1 MPKTFYTER
10 DIEDMVRQGISSLV
24 VDDNAVLTDLAY
36 TRARQLGMELLSEND
51 KPPAAPERPYIAKP
65 VNKPVETPTRTMQ
78 KAAPPPVRSV
88 TRNLPPSSNDGLHE
102 RIHAAVVAK
111 LGNSVDAKLLDVII
125 KRVLRNI
132 NTN

>member
-10 DIEDMVRQGISSLV
+10 DIEDMVRQGISSLA

-36 TRARQLGMELLSEND
+36 TRAHQLGLVLISDND
-51 KPPAAPERPYIAKP
+51 KPPAAPERPYIAKSLQAP
-65 VNKPVETPTRTMQ
+65 VKKKMK
-78 KAAPPPVRSV
+78 KAAPLPVRSV
-88 TRNLPPSSNDGLHE
+88 ARNLPPSSNDGLHE

-111 LGNSVDAKLLDVII
+111 LGSSVDAKLLDVII

>member
-10 DIEDMVRQGISSLV
+10 DIEDMVRQGTSSLV
-24 VDDNAVLTDLAY
+24 VDDNVALTDLAY
-36 TRARQLGMELLSEND
+36 TRARQLGLELLSEND
-51 KPPAAPERPYIAKP
+51 KPPGAPERPYIAKS
-65 VNKPVETPTRTMQ
+65 TQTQ
-78 KAAPPPVRSV
+78 KTVAKAMKTAAAPVRSA
-88 TRNLPPSSNDGLHE
+88 TRNLPPSNKNDLHK

>member
-10 DIEDMVRQGISSLV
+10 DIEDMVQQGVSSLV

-65 VNKPVETPTRTMQ
+65 VKNVNQTM
-78 KAAPPPVRSV
+78 KTAAPPVRSA
-88 TRNLPPSSNDGLHE
+88 TQSLPPSSSTDLHQ

-111 LGNSVDAKLLDVII
+111 LGNSVDANLLDVII

-132 NTN
+132 QTNKG

>member
-10 DIEDMVRQGISSLV
+10 DIEDMVRQGVSSLV

-36 TRARQLGMELLSEND
+36 TRARQLGMELLNEND

-65 VNKPVETPTRTMQ
+65 VQTPVVRTM
-78 KAAPPPVRSV
+78 KKTAPLPVRSV
-88 TRNLPPSSNDGLHE
+88 DPNLPPSNSTDLHQ

>member
-24 VDDNAVLTDLAY
+24 VDDNAALTDLAY
-36 TRARQLGMELLSEND
+36 TRARQLGMELLSDND

-65 VNKPVETPTRTMQ
+65 VQTPGKKMMK
-78 KAAPPPVRSV
+78 KAAPPPVRRV
-88 TRNLPPSSNDGLHE
+88 AHNLPPSNSTDLHQ

-111 LGNSVDAKLLDVII
+111 LGNSVDTKLLDVII

>member
-10 DIEDMVRQGISSLV
+10 DIEDMVRQGTSSLV
-24 VDDNAVLTDLAY
+24 VDDNVALTDLAY
-36 TRARQLGMELLSEND
+36 TRARQLGLELLSEND
-51 KPPAAPERPYIAKP
+51 KPPGAPERPYIAKSTQ
-65 VNKPVETPTRTMQ
+65 KPVA
-78 KAAPPPVRSV
+78 KAMKTTAAPVRSAP
-88 TRNLPPSSNDGLHE
+88 RSLPPSSNKNDLHK

>member
-10 DIEDMVRQGISSLV
+10 DIEDMVQQGISSLT

-36 TRARQLGMELLSEND
+36 TRARQLGIELLSEND

-65 VNKPVETPTRTMQ
+65 VQTPVKKMMK
-78 KAAPPPVRSV
+78 KAAPPPGRSV
-88 TRNLPPSSNDGLHE
+88 ARNLPPSNNDGLHE
-102 RIHAAVVAK
+102 RIHVAVVAK
-111 LGNSVDAKLLDVII
+111 LGTSVDAKLLDVII

>member
-10 DIEDMVRQGISSLV
+10 DIEDMVRQGVSSLV

-36 TRARQLGMELLSEND
+36 TRARQLGMELLNEND

-65 VNKPVETPTRTMQ
+65 VQTPVVRRMKKTTPL
-78 KAAPPPVRSV
+78 PVRSV
-88 TRNLPPSSNDGLHE
+88 DPNLPPSNSTDLHQ

>member
-1 MPKTFYTER
+1 MAKTFYTER
-10 DIEDMVRQGISSLV
+10 DIEDLVKQGVLSLV

-36 TRARQLGMELLSEND
+36 ARARQLGLELLSEND

-65 VNKPVETPTRTMQ
+65 VKKATVRKP
-78 KAAPPPVRSV
+78 APVRSV
-88 TRNLPPSSNDGLHE
+88 TSSLLPSGKDDLHQ

-111 LGNSVDAKLLDVII
+111 LGSSVDAKLLDVII

>member
-10 DIEDMVRQGISSLV
+10 DIEDMVKQGVPSLV

-36 TRARQLGMELLSEND
+36 ARARELGLELLSEHD

-65 VNKPVETPTRTMQ
+65 VQKPVATRT
-78 KAAPPPVRSV
+78 AAPPVRPA
-88 TRNLPPSSNDGLHE
+88 TPNLPPSNRDDLHQ

-125 KRVLRNI
+125 TRVLRNI
-132 NTN
+132 QTQ

>member
-1 MPKTFYTER
+1 MPKTFYIER
-10 DIEDMVRQGISSLV
+10 DIEDMVQQGISSLI

-36 TRARQLGMELLSEND
+36 TRARQLGMELLSDND

-65 VNKPVETPTRTMQ
+65 VQTPVKKMMK

-88 TRNLPPSSNDGLHE
+88 ARNLPPSSSSDLHQ

>member
-1 MPKTFYTER
+1 
-10 DIEDMVRQGISSLV
+10 MVRQGISSLV
-24 VDDNAVLTDLAY
+24 VDDNTALTDLAY
-36 TRARQLGMELLSEND
+36 TRAHQLDLELLSDND

-65 VNKPVETPTRTMQ
+65 VQTPGENTM
-78 KAAPPPVRSV
+78 KRAAPPPVRSV
-88 TRNLPPSSNDGLHE
+88 ARNLPPSSSTDLHQ

>member
-24 VDDNAVLTDLAY
+24 VDDNTALTDLAY
-36 TRARQLGMELLSEND
+36 TRAHQLDLELLSDND

-65 VNKPVETPTRTMQ
+65 VQTPGENTM
-78 KAAPPPVRSV
+78 KRAAPPPVRSV
-88 TRNLPPSSNDGLHE
+88 ARNLPPSSSTDLHQ